1 MNESESEQNWNT
13 LHWNLPTAPVK
24 ETLNSDG
31 CSTPFMRHKWWKEP
45 RRTPSHTKSPKVKKK
60 IGATHHQQAE
70 PEGFGKR
77 RGVGEVGGGWSQLAT
92 WNQWKLFDSL
102 RHCFVETKNQAS
114 YPKQKIVIRCQQGG
128 GVSSSMVLSFD

>member
-1 MNESESEQNWNT
+1 MDAP
-13 LHWNLPTAPVK
+13 LPLCAINAERNPVDHH
-24 ETLNSDG
+24 TQ
-31 CSTPFMRHKWWKEP
+31 
-45 RRTPSHTKSPKVKKK
+45 SHRKLEKK
-60 IGATHHQQAE
+60 IGATSRLNQE
-70 PEGFGKR
+70 VLVRVF

-114 YPKQKIVIRCQQGG
+114 YPKQKIAIRCQKGG